1 MTMYLSLEPA
11 KHEEAAICRANQ
23 RIPNV
28 YRIAGIASAME
39 QFVDIII
46 HDIRMFAERAFWC
59 LQK

>member
-46 HDIRMFAERAFWC
+46 HDTRMFAERAF
-59 LQK
+59 